1 MARSR
6 IACFAV
12 TAPYPA
18 PASGE
23 ATRAMGLWMHGKC
36 RAKIWRRRE
45 TAKPRLVE
53 RAERQCIEAEVE
65 GQAGCLQA

>member
-1 MARSR
+1 
-6 IACFAV
+6 
-12 TAPYPA
+12 
-18 PASGE
+18 
-23 ATRAMGLWMHGKC
+23 MHGKC